1 MAVNANIR
9 IPTRQAGAALAKTV
23 INLLKLLTKNTAQYI
38 IISNNT
44 KEILIPETTF
54 WQGENQCREI
64 RKKFLY

>member
-1 MAVNANIR
+1 M
-9 IPTRQAGAALAKTV
+9 TGATLAKTV

-54 WQGENQCREI
+54 LQGENQCREKI